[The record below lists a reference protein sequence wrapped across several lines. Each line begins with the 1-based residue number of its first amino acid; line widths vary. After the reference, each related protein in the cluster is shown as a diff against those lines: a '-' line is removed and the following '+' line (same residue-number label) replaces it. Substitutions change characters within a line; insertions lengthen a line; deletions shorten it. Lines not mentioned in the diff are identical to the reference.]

1 MVINLNTNDLV
12 SILSGGGKD
21 YFKLGQPD
29 PVSPYTRYP
38 GGAPVTPA
46 VLLFT
51 VTAPDSVKVDPLKY
65 IQDANGGQWQ
75 EVVGTRPTSIV
86 RR

>member
-1 MVINLNTNDLV
+1 MVINLNTNDLI

-29 PVSPYTRYP
+29 PLSPFQRFP
-38 GGAPVTPA
+38 GGANVTPKVELYA
-46 VLLFT
+46 
-51 VTAPDSVKVDPLKY
+51 VTATDSVEVKSANY
-65 IQDANGGQWQ
+65 IQDANGGQWL
-75 EVVGTRPTSIV
+75 EIVGSRPTNMV